1 MDCASTRLGW
11 AGSVAMEFGH
21 VVSSNLV
28 GWSTWTVGISRIC
41 CSLVVRKR
49 VFRSNYGD
57 NFFTCF
63 LHTLA
68 VDGPCS
74 LELAVLNCLE
84 NLVMLALLPLLSI
97 FLMLCLAT
105 LFSRILSGFQHQ
117 PVSPKPLHLAMDPR
131 EVFNVFKY
139 TNLGIARWSFYH

>member
-1 MDCASTRLGW
+1 MVGPEVLQWNLGMLCIKIW
-11 AGSVAMEFGH
+11 
-21 VVSSNLV
+21 LV
-28 GWSTWTVGISRIC
+28 GVLGQWESSAIC

-68 VDGPCS
+68 VDGPYS
-74 LELAVLNCLE
+74 LELAGLVLNCPE
-84 NLVMLALLPLLSI
+84 SLVMLALLPLRSI
-97 FLMLCLAT
+97 CLMLCLAT

-131 EVFNVFKY
+131 EVFNVFKF